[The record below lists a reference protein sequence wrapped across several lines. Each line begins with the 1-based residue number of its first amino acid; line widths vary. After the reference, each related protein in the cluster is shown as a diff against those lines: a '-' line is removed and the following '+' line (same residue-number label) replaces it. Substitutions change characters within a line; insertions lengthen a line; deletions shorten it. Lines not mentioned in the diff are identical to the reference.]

1 MRPTRMP
8 GLLTRTRLP
17 PRGSSP
23 VREGRH
29 WRCLPVTD
37 PGVFLG
43 PSRPLLPS
51 GLCSV
56 VPPGSRQP
64 SVPPPPALSPPLCSF
79 SLCFWA
85 LCGPDP
91 TTCCCCRSPCLAWTG
106 PQGARSQGSLSGSLW
121 TESGA
126 VEASGPLR
134 TGHTRPGAWGLL
146 SAARARWPSPSVL
159 TREGCDVCPWPRV
172 VTASA

>member
-1 MRPTRMP
+1 MP